1 MVNFFGGGQTLSLQT
16 LLSEWVCL
24 DVPIT
29 NAPPLGAVSFRGIIG
44 ALVLVVPGVHY
55 LGVFLTV
62 TIVGE
67 LGTGGVTARLLG
79 FGRHVGYLLSRHT
92 KSPYGF
98 PHRLRIIL
106 SHYKYITLWL
116 LHL

>member
-1 MVNFFGGGQTLSLQT
+1 MLQAF
-16 LLSEWVCL
+16 LAERVGF
-24 DVPIT
+24 DVF
-29 NAPPLGAVSFRGIIG
+29 VSYPSPRSTVPFRGIIG
-44 ALVLVVPGVHY
+44 ALVLVVPGIHH

-62 TIVGE
+62 TVVGE
-67 LGTGGVTARLLG
+67 LGTAGVTARLLG
-79 FGRHVGYLLSRHT
+79 FGRHVGYLLSGHT